1 MKSALSYIKN
11 KNLIFVV
18 VTAVTLMFTAA
29 VFSCSLVMIRT
40 ISKMA
45 ENLVGDMLQME
56 AERCVS
62 CIDDYE
68 CLPWLLDFWSSNAG
82 DMTTD
87 YDELYK
93 LESRLADFGD
103 TDLLIDRTN
112 VSEERLKKLEV
123 EEQKVFADYCFLSCR
138 LEVDTEKNARVPI
151 TTKCIRITDDSE
163 FLFFSDINSEYEDD
177 AGAGNILIS
186 CPLDKDLSEY
196 YKAAEQN
203 AVSGEKTAAFRTK
216 GAEDK
221 LVYCIP
227 VIMDGNTVC
236 LFTSSADCTLI
247 RTTVL
252 NIVKRILPGCIF
264 MIILVAVILVLIL
277 RKSVVRPAVLLKNA
291 LQEYSETKRSEDIPK
306 NLGGLTEERN
316 EIGLLAAG
324 FNDLAISIDSYVE
337 EIRTN
342 AAEKERMLSEL
353 NTAREIQMSQLP
365 SDFPAFPER
374 SDFDL
379 YAIMDPALEV
389 GGDFYDFFF
398 LNDDHLVL
406 VIGDVSDKGIPAALM
421 MMVCKAYIRG
431 AVGREESLAAAMEYV
446 NKLICEKNSLGMFV
460 TVWIAV
466 LELSTGRGTAVNAG
480 HEKPVIRRSGGSF
493 EFVVNEH
500 NLALGAWENEEYEER
515 SFTLGKGD
523 SVFVYSDGVP
533 EANNIS
539 GELFGAKRMLDALN
553 KEPDLTPEEKIKDM
567 QNTIEEYVGEAKQ
580 FDDITMLM
588 FTKKA

>member
-68 CLPWLLDFWSSNAG
+68 CLPWLLDFWSTNAD
-82 DMTTD
+82 DMITD
-87 YDELYK
+87 YNELYK

-103 TDLLIDRTN
+103 TDLLIDRAN
-112 VSEERLKKLEV
+112 VTEERLNELEV

-138 LEVDTEKNARVPI
+138 LEVDTGKNARVPI

-163 FLFFSDINSEYEDD
+163 FLFFSDINSEYEED

-196 YKAAEQN
+196 YKTAEQN

-236 LFTSSADCTLI
+236 LFTSSADSTLV

-291 LQEYSETKRSEDIPK
+291 LQEYSETKRSGDIPK

-466 LELSTGRGTAVNAG
+466 LELSTGKGTAVNAG

-500 NLALGAWENEEYEER
+500 NLALGAWENEEYGER

-539 GELFGAKRMLDALN
+539 GELFGPKRMLEALN
-553 KEPDLTPEEKIKDM
+553 KVPDLTPEEKIKDM

>member
-123 EEQKVFADYCFLSCR
+123 EEQKVFADYCFLASR
-138 LEVDTEKNARVPI
+138 LEIDTDKNARVPI

-196 YKAAEQN
+196 YKTAEQN
-203 AVSGEKTAAFRTK
+203 AVSGEKTAVFRTK
-216 GAEDK
+216 GTEDK

-236 LFTSSADCTLI
+236 LFTSSADSTLV

-539 GELFGAKRMLDALN
+539 GELFGARRMLDALN
-553 KEPDLTPEEKIKDM
+553 KVPDLTPEEKIKDM

>member
-123 EEQKVFADYCFLSCR
+123 EEQKVFADYCFLASR
-138 LEVDTEKNARVPI
+138 LEIDTDKNARVPI

-196 YKAAEQN
+196 YKTAEQN
-203 AVSGEKTAAFRTK
+203 AVSGEKTAVFRTK

-236 LFTSSADCTLI
+236 LFTSSADSTLV

-553 KEPDLTPEEKIKDM
+553 KVPDLTPEEKIKDM

>member
-123 EEQKVFADYCFLSCR
+123 EEQKVFADYCFLASR
-138 LEVDTEKNARVPI
+138 LEIDTDKNARVPI

-196 YKAAEQN
+196 YKTAEQN
-203 AVSGEKTAAFRTK
+203 AVSGEKTAVFRTK
-216 GAEDK
+216 GTEDK

-236 LFTSSADCTLI
+236 LFTSSADSTLV

-539 GELFGAKRMLDALN
+539 GELFGSKRMLDALN
-553 KEPDLTPEEKIKDM
+553 KVPDLTPEEKIKDM

>member
-1 MKSALSYIKN
+1 MKSALSFIKN

-18 VTAVTLMFTAA
+18 VASVTIMFTAA
-29 VFSCSLVMIRT
+29 VFSCGMVMIRT

-45 ENLVGDMLQME
+45 ENLVGDMLQTE
-56 AERCVS
+56 AERCAS
-62 CIDDYE
+62 CIDDYA
-68 CLPWLLDFWSSNAG
+68 CLPWLLDFWSSNA
-82 DMTTD
+82 DEMITD
-87 YDELYK
+87 YDGLYE

-103 TDLLIDRTN
+103 TDLLIDRAN
-112 VSEERLKKLEV
+112 VSEERLKELEA
-123 EEQKVFADYCFLSCR
+123 EEQKVFADYCFLACR
-138 LEVDTEKNARVPI
+138 LEVDTDKNARVPI

-163 FLFFSDINSEYEDD
+163 YLFFSDTNNEYEDD
-177 AGAGNILIS
+177 PEAGNILIS
-186 CPLDKDLSEY
+186 CPLDKDLGEY
-196 YKAAEQN
+196 YKTAEKN
-203 AVSGEKTAAFRTK
+203 AVSGVETGAFRTK

-221 LVYCIP
+221 LVFCRP

-236 LFTSSADCTLI
+236 LFTSSADSTLV
-247 RTTVL
+247 RTTAM
-252 NIVKRILPGCIF
+252 NIVKRILPGCIL

-277 RKSVVRPAVLLKNA
+277 RKTVVRPAVLLKNA
-291 LQEYSETKRSEDIPK
+291 LQEYSETKRSEDIPG
-306 NLGGLTEERN
+306 NLGGLLEEKN
-316 EIGLLAAG
+316 ELGLLAAG
-324 FNDLAISIDSYVE
+324 FNDLAISIDKYIE

-353 NTAREIQMSQLP
+353 DTAREIQKSQLP
-365 SDFPAFPER
+365 SEFPAFPER

-379 YAIMDPALEV
+379 YAIMDPAFEV
-389 GGDFYDFFF
+389 GGDFYDFF
-398 LNDDHLVL
+398 LKDDDHLVL

-421 MMVCKAYIRG
+421 MMVCKAYIRS
-431 AVGREESLAAAMEYV
+431 AVGREESLADAMGSV
-446 NKLICEKNSLGMFV
+446 NRLICTNNSLGMFV

-466 LELSTGRGTAVNAG
+466 IELSTGRGTAVNAG

-500 NLALGAWENEEYEER
+500 NLALGAWENEEYDEH

-533 EANNIS
+533 EANDIS
-539 GELFGAKRMLDALN
+539 GGLFGAGRMLDALN
-553 KEPDLTPEEKIKDM
+553 KVPDLTPEEKIKDM
-567 QNTIEEYVGEAKQ
+567 QNTIEKYAGEAKQ

>member
-68 CLPWLLDFWSSNAG
+68 CLPWLLDFWSSNAD
-82 DMTTD
+82 DMITD
-87 YDELYK
+87 YNELYK

-103 TDLLIDRTN
+103 TDLLIDRAN
-112 VSEERLKKLEV
+112 VTEERLNELEV

-138 LEVDTEKNARVPI
+138 LEVDTGKNARVPI

-163 FLFFSDINSEYEDD
+163 YLFFYDTNNEYEEDS
-177 AGAGNILIS
+177 GAGKILIS

-196 YKAAEQN
+196 YNTAEQN
-203 AVSGEKTAAFRTK
+203 AVSGKKTDAFRTK
-216 GAEDK
+216 GTEDK

-227 VIMDGNTVC
+227 VIMDGKTVC
-236 LFTSSADCTLI
+236 LFTSSADSALI
-247 RTTVL
+247 RTTAMNV
-252 NIVKRILPGCIF
+252 VKRILPGCIL

-277 RKSVVRPAVLLKNA
+277 RKMVVRPAVLLKNA
-291 LQEYSETKRSEDIPK
+291 LEEYSETKRSEDIPE
-306 NLGGLTEERN
+306 NLGGLLGERN

-324 FNDLAISIDSYVE
+324 FNDLAISIDSYIE

-342 AAEKERMLSEL
+342 ASEKERMLSEL

-389 GGDFYDFFF
+389 GGDFYDFF
-398 LNDDHLVL
+398 LRDDDHLVL

-421 MMVCKAYIRG
+421 MMVCKAYIRS
-431 AVGREESLAAAMEYV
+431 AVGREESLAAAMGSV
-446 NKLICEKNSLGMFV
+446 NQLICENNSLGMFV

-466 LELSTGRGTAVNAG
+466 IELSTGRGIAVNAG
-480 HEKPVIRRSGGSF
+480 HEKPAIRRSGDIF
-493 EFVVNEH
+493 QLVVNEH
-500 NLALGAWENEEYEER
+500 SLALGAWENEEFEER
-515 SFTLGKGD
+515 SFTLEKGD
-523 SVFVYSDGVP
+523 SIFVYSDGVP
-533 EANNIS
+533 ES
-539 GELFGAKRMLDALN
+539 TDTGGELFGAKRMLDALN
-553 KEPDLTPEEKIKDM
+553 KAPDSTPKEQINEM
-567 QNTIEEYVGEAKQ
+567 QKTIASFVGEAKQ
-580 FDDITMLM
+580 FDDTTMLM
-588 FTKKA
+588 FTRKG